1 MHYLQPSWGSL
12 PKLRDDCRSA
22 LRGLPANLILHDFHA
37 IAWGRLV
44 TCGALSKRPCSRFPA
59 KLSLWLQLRGLV
71 GQVANLRA
79 DCQSALYELLNSI
92 GPCCAAVCRIT
103 LDRETLDGHAIY

>member
-1 MHYLQPSWGSL
+1 MHYLRAALSWGSL
-12 PKLRDDCRSA
+12 PKLRDDCQSA
-22 LRGLPANLILHDFHA
+22 LCGLPANA

-44 TCGALSKRPCSRFPA
+44 TCGPLSKRPCSHFPA

-71 GQVANLRA
+71 GQ
-79 DCQSALYELLNSI
+79 ALYELLNSI
-92 GPCCAAVCRIT
+92 GPCRAAVCRIT